1 MKKIIS
7 SLLVFVV
14 VISMVGCSNNSK
26 KLVSDKYYLG
36 SYHQEGRSIGS
47 TVVMEFGKDGTLH
60 IVDVG
65 LGLPGDK
72 RKNYYATYSVEES
85 SLIIK
90 YSDKEYNGVILEEG
104 QNISIGKDTFRQVEL
119 SDLEDETVAEFK

>member
-7 SLLVFVV
+7 SLLIFVV
-14 VISMVGCSNNSK
+14 IFSMVGCSNNSK
-26 KLVSDKYYLG
+26 KLVSEKYYLG

-60 IVDVG
+60 IVDGG

-90 YSDKEYNGVILEEG
+90 YSDKEYNGVILEDGEK
-104 QNISIGKDTFRQVEL
+104 ISIGKDTFKQVEL
-119 SDLEDETVAEFK
+119 TDLTEETAAEFK

>member
-7 SLLVFVV
+7 SLLIFVV
-14 VISMVGCSNNSK
+14 IFSMIGCSNNSK
-26 KLVSDKYYLG
+26 KLVSEKYYLG
-36 SYHQEGRSIGS
+36 SYHQDGNSIGP

-65 LGLPGDK
+65 FGLPGDK

-104 QNISIGKDTFRQVEL
+104 QNISIGKDTFKQVEL
-119 SDLEDETVAEFK
+119 TDITEETAAEFK